1 MLARALFASAALAVG
16 AVAFAFPP
24 TTQRFKVVETNHS
37 VADLSAFGQG
47 EQVTHVITSSFVT
60 LSGSDSAGGRS
71 VKLVIDSIKLDSVS
85 GAPMTQ
91 AAFDSARGVWV
102 AGWVGPDGVLSAVQ
116 ADGPRGAAAT
126 TILRALLPK
135 VTSRVRVGDRWTDTT
150 TVEGSGEGVLAG
162 ATTRRITNWAVSGE
176 ETVGGVRA
184 RKVESAF
191 SQTISGAIEGPNGS
205 MQIDG
210 TGTGTALALLAADG
224 RHFGGNVSVSLSL
237 AISIA
242 QAPEPIPVTVTTSS
256 IITTVR

>member
-1 MLARALFASAALAVG
+1 MQARALFATAALAVG

-47 EQVTHVITSSFVT
+47 EQITHVITSSFVT
-60 LSGSDSAGGRS
+60 LTGNDSAGGRS

-85 GAPMTQ
+85 GAAMTQ
-91 AAFDSARGVWV
+91 QALDSARGIWV
-102 AGWVGPDGVLSAVQ
+102 TGWVGPDGALSAIKT
-116 ADGPRGAAAT
+116 DGPRGTAAT
-126 TILRALLPK
+126 TILRALVPK
-135 VTSRVRVGDRWTDTT
+135 VTGRARVGDRWTDTT
-150 TVEGSGEGVLAG
+150 QVDGSGEGVLAG
-162 ATTRRITNWAVSGE
+162 ATTRRITNWAISGE
-176 ETVGGVRA
+176 ESVGGVRA
-184 RKVESAF
+184 RKIESAF